1 MLNRRHF
8 LLLGGFSLGACAA
21 RPLAQAVP
29 TGSPPLETVVG
40 PDTSIAEGNNP
51 GLAPQSIRHPNFGKA
66 IGPEELFAP
75 KRGDVRAVVISDMN
89 SRYGAVDYRQ
99 EVMKGV
105 SILPQ
110 WEPDI
115 VLCVGDM
122 VAGQS
127 LSLNTAEV
135 EAMWAGFDNL
145 ILSPIREAN
154 IPFALTIGNHDASSL
169 QDKGSYV
176 YPIDREVTSRYW
188 QAHQNDLDLQYIDT
202 GDFPYYYSFKQN
214 DIFYLVW
221 DASSAN
227 VPANQL
233 AWAEQQLSSAAAQ
246 GAKFRI
252 AIGHLPLYA
261 ISQGR
266 DRDGELLNHS
276 NQLQALLERH
286 HVHTYMSG
294 HHHAYYPGHAGN
306 LQLLHTGALGSG
318 PRTWL
323 NRTDAAMQTMTV
335 LDFFFDTA
343 DTVYTTYNM
352 NTMELVDTQTLP
364 RQIIGPTGRVLRN
377 DIALADLTPAEQS
390 QTYVRSDN

>member
-1 MLNRRHF
+1 MFNRRRF
-8 LLLGGFSLGACAA
+8 LVLGSLAIGACSA
-21 RPLAQAVP
+21 RPLSQSVAEAKKAEPSVGTLSAATSPALAV
-29 TGSPPLETVVG
+29 S
-40 PDTSIAEGNNP
+40 S
-51 GLAPQSIRHPNFGKA
+51 RHPNFGKA
-66 IGPEELFAP
+66 IGPEELFSP

-89 SRYGAVDYRQ
+89 SRYGAVDYRR

-127 LSLNTAEV
+127 ISLNTAEV
-135 EAMWAGFDNL
+135 EAMWQGFDNL
-145 ILSPIREAN
+145 VLSPIREAD

-169 QDKGSYV
+169 QDGGAYV
-176 YPIDREVTSRYW
+176 YPVDREVTTRYW
-188 QAHQNDLDLQYIDT
+188 QTHQNDLDLQYIDT

-227 VPANQL
+227 VPENQV
-233 AWAEQQLSSAAAQ
+233 AWADQQLSSAAAQ
-246 GAKFRI
+246 DAKFRI

-266 DRDGELLNHS
+266 DRYGELLNNS
-276 NQLQALLERH
+276 DQLQALLERH
-286 HVHTYMSG
+286 NVHTYMSG
-294 HHHAYYPGHAGN
+294 HHHAYYPGHVGE
-306 LQLLHTGALGSG
+306 LELLHTGALGSG

-323 NRTDAAMQTMTV
+323 NRTDAAVQTMTV
-335 LDFFFDTA
+335 LDFFFDTGE
-343 DTVYTTYNM
+343 TVYTTYNM
-352 NTMELVDTQTLP
+352 NRMELVDTQTLP
-364 RQIIGPTGRVLRN
+364 RQIVGPTGRVLRN
-377 DIALADLTPAEQS
+377 DIALADLTAEEQS
-390 QTYVRSDN
+390 QTYIQSEN

>member
-1 MLNRRHF
+1 MFNRRRF
-8 LLLGGFSLGACAA
+8 LLLSSLAIGACSS
-21 RPLAQAVP
+21 RPIAQSV
-29 TGSPPLETVVG
+29 TSSPSVSP
-40 PDTSIAEGNNP
+40 
-51 GLAPQSIRHPNFGKA
+51 APSAPPAPKRHPNLGKA

-89 SRYGAVDYRQ
+89 SRYGSVDYRQ
-99 EVMKGV
+99 EVMTGV

-127 LSLNTAEV
+127 ISLNTADV
-135 EAMWAGFDNL
+135 EAMWEGFDNL
-145 ILSPIREAN
+145 ILNPIREAD
-154 IPFALTIGNHDASSL
+154 IPFALTIGNHDASS
-169 QDKGSYV
+169 QTYEDGAYI

-221 DASSAN
+221 DASAAN
-227 VPANQL
+227 VPDAQL
-233 AWAEQQLSSAAAQ
+233 TWAEQQLSSAAAQ
-246 GAKFRI
+246 AAKFRI

-266 DRDGELLNHS
+266 DRYGEILN
-276 NQLQALLERH
+276 NADQLQALLERH

-294 HHHAYYPGHAGN
+294 HHHAYYPGHAGD

-323 NRTDAAMQTMTV
+323 DRTDAAMQTMTV
-335 LDFFFDTA
+335 LDFFFDT
-343 DTVYTTYNM
+343 DETVYTTYNM
-352 NTMELVDTQTLP
+352 NRMELVDTRTLP
-364 RQIIGPTGRVLRN
+364 RQIVGPTGRVLRN
-377 DIALADLTPAEQS
+377 DIDLADLTPEEQAQS
-390 QTYVRSDN
+390 YVRSDN

>member
-1 MLNRRHF
+1 MLNRRRF
-8 LLLGGFSLGACAA
+8 LLLSSLALGACSA
-21 RPLAQAVP
+21 RPIAQSVANTPGASASASSVLSDSAVLKR
-29 TGSPPLETVVG
+29 PLNFNRPVG
-40 PDTSIAEGNNP
+40 PA
-51 GLAPQSIRHPNFGKA
+51 
-66 IGPEELFAP
+66 ELFAP
-75 KRGDVRAVVISDMN
+75 KRGDVRAVVISDLN

-127 LSLNTAEV
+127 LSLTKAEV
-135 EAMWAGFDNL
+135 DAMWQGFDNL
-145 ILSPIREAN
+145 ILSPIRAAD

-169 QDKGSYV
+169 QDGGQYV
-176 YPIDREVTSRYW
+176 YPVDREVTSRYW
-188 QAHQNDLDLQYIDT
+188 QAHQDTLDLQYVDT
-202 GDFPYYYSFKQN
+202 GNFPYYYSFKQN

-227 VPANQL
+227 VPADQV
-233 AWAEQQLSSAAAQ
+233 AWAERQLSSAAAQ
-246 GAKFRI
+246 AAKFRI
-252 AIGHLPLYA
+252 ALGHLPLYA

-266 DRDGELLNHS
+266 DRNGELLN
-276 NQLQALLERH
+276 NATQLQALLESH
-286 HVHTYMSG
+286 NVHTYMSG
-294 HHHAYYPGHAGN
+294 HHHAYYPGHAGD

-335 LDFFFDTA
+335 LDFFFDTG

-352 NTMELVDTQTLP
+352 NRMELVDTQTLP
-364 RQIIGPTGRVLRN
+364 RQIVGPTGRVLRN
-377 DIALADLTPAEQS
+377 DIALADLTAEEQS
-390 QTYVRSDN
+390 QTHIRSEN